1 MDPLILFC
9 KSFRDD
15 VLRVKRLLDSVIRL
29 NEDYIPFYLCIPKN
43 DLSLF
48 QELIDFDALRSNY
61 RGKIEIILDEDVVEA
76 MPQGNLETYYSTK
89 GYISQQI
96 MKAQVW
102 HLLKCENYLA
112 LDSDSYFTR
121 PFHRKDF
128 LHESG
133 HPYTVMHDGNELI
146 NLSEKLGYPRVKEAF
161 IRDSQS
167 MKQEFE
173 RVGED
178 YDFGPAPLIW
188 SSQVWLSLEDH
199 LSNSSETIWQ
209 AFNRLPSEIRWY
221 GETLLKYQAIPIYP
235 TRPIFNCYHYAWQAQ
250 YYKRHPEQM
259 STKNHVIGEVVQ
271 SYWDDSLRPEFAKK
285 PWYSRLWKL
294 IKHGKNQT

>member
-29 NEDYIPFYLCIPKN
+29 NEDCIPFYLCIPKN
-43 DLSLF
+43 DLPIF
-48 QELIDFDALRSNY
+48 QEIIDLNAMCSNY

-76 MPQGNLETYYSTK
+76 MPQGNLETYYATK
-89 GYISQQI
+89 GYISQQVI
-96 MKAQVW
+96 KAQVW

-112 LDSDSYFTR
+112 LDSDSYFTK

-133 HPYTVMHDGNELI
+133 YPYTVMHDGNELI
-146 NLSEKLGYPRVKEAF
+146 SLSEKLGHPKVKEAF

-167 MKQEFE
+167 MKQEFD
-173 RVGED
+173 RTGID

-188 SSQVWLSLEDH
+188 SSKVWRSLEQH
-199 LSNSSETIWQ
+199 LTNTSETIWQ

-221 GETLLKYQAIPIYP
+221 GEALLKYQAIPIEP
-235 TRPIFNCYHYAWQAQ
+235 IFPIFNCLHYAWQAE
-250 YYKRHPEQM
+250 YYKKYPELVN
-259 STKNHVIGEVVQ
+259 TKNSDIGEVVQ
-271 SYWDDSLRPEFAKK
+271 SYWDDSLRPNFAKK
-285 PWYSRLWKL
+285 SLTSRLWKKL
-294 IKHGKNQT
+294 KLKISG

>member
-29 NEDYIPFYLCIPKN
+29 NEDCIPFYLCIPKN
-43 DLSLF
+43 DLPIF
-48 QELIDFDALRSNY
+48 QELIDFEALRANY
-61 RGKIEIILDEDVVEA
+61 RGIIEIILDEDVVKA
-76 MPQGNLETYYSTK
+76 MPQGNLDTYYATK

-112 LDSDSYFTR
+112 LDSDSYFIK
-121 PFHRKDF
+121 PFHLHHF
-128 LHESG
+128 IHESG
-133 HPYTVMHDGNELI
+133 YPYTVMHDGNELI
-146 NLSEKLGYPRVKEAF
+146 SLSEKLGHPKVKEAF

-167 MKQEFE
+167 MKQEFD
-173 RVGED
+173 RTGID

-188 SSQVWLSLEDH
+188 SSKVWLSLEQH
-199 LSNSSETIWQ
+199 LANTSETIWQ

-221 GETLLKYQAIPIYP
+221 GEALLKYQAIPLY
-235 TRPIFNCYHYAWQAQ
+235 TTSPIFHCLHYAWQAE
-250 YYKRHPEQM
+250 YYKKHPELAN
-259 STKNHVIGEVVQ
+259 TKNSHIGEVVQ
-271 SYWDDSLRPEFAKK
+271 SYWDDSLRPKFAKK
-285 PWYSRLWKL
+285 PWYSRWWKS
-294 IKHGKNQT
+294 IKQGKK